1 MNNSDENLD
10 SLISKLRSFNE
21 DIKKI
26 SYIDDPLV
34 IGLDELT
41 NDIIEHLET
50 NETKEETNDEI
61 IKLKNKNQ
69 ALLEILQEAD
79 STINKITDELFESE
93 KCCKRLKI
101 DKLTM
106 KKTIEDFE
114 IDIND
119 KNITIAK
126 LHKIINMYNINID
139 DESCDNSGRKNE
151 KSLKHVENKLNLK
164 EKEQLIHLQNENKKY
179 EKIFAKFQIDMKNL
193 EDRNNDLEHDII
205 HTVIKINAP
214 RNNPNSENIDLPIE
228 NMNTLNTS
236 IHDEINLI
244 NQNEELIMM
253 RDDYRNLIIANRKLL
268 LENMNL
274 REGSCF
280 NKCKCPKFKRCMIS

>member
-10 SLISKLRSFNE
+10 SLITKLRSFNE
-21 DIKKI
+21 NIKKI
-26 SYIDDPLV
+26 SYVDDPLV

-50 NETKEETNDEI
+50 NEKIEET

-93 KCCKRLKI
+93 KCFKILKI

-114 IDIND
+114 SDIND

-126 LHKIINMYNINID
+126 LHKIINMNNININ
-139 DESCDNSGRKNE
+139 DESDNNSDHKNE

-193 EDRNNDLEHDII
+193 EDRNNDLENDII
-205 HTVIKINAP
+205 HTVIKINTP
-214 RNNPNSENIDLPIE
+214 RDNPNSDSTMD
-228 NMNTLNTS
+228 NMYTPNTLNTS

-274 REGSCF
+274 REGRCF
-280 NKCKCPKFKRCMIS
+280 NKCKRPKFKRCTIS